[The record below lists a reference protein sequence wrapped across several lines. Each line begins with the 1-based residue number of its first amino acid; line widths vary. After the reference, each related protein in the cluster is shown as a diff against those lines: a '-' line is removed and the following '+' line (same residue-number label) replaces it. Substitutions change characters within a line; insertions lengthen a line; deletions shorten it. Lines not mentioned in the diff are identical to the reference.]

1 MTNQDSKATF
11 NKQLEQNTHI
21 LVIDDQESK
30 QTILLEDANYSL
42 GRDPR
47 NSIVVNSKK
56 ISRFHAT
63 LLKRSDARKKTFS
76 YWILD
81 GDLQGNRSTNG
92 IFVNEKRCLV
102 QELKNGDQIKLGY
115 EVEATYIVVS
125 NVSELMALK
134 LDDLQQLKNK
144 QTQSRED
151 SRVSRESLNKQTLV
165 ISEGNLEKEEPTNL
179 ELTKLASF
187 PELSPNPIMEL
198 DWEGNITYLNPSAK
212 SKFKELSITS
222 SPLDHPLVNGLLKS
236 SKNYGSNNNLFVREV
251 RIGEQ
256 IFEQYIHY
264 LASKKLIRCYIFDFT
279 KRKQLEAQLKES
291 QQRYQAVINQTKEG
305 IFLLD
310 STEEKIIEANA
321 AFCDLLGYSIDEI
334 SSITVGDIIP
344 LDRLVLQAKLDEF
357 LEQKNSVTELNFR
370 HKNGSSLKLEVNV
383 NVINYGDQQIFCF
396 TLRPLNR
403 IDSKAT
409 VIQSEQGLYDLA
421 TGLPNRNLFMEQLLN
436 AIANNKRSQGLLSLI
451 SLELEQTGSISPISY
466 DLKASLLEGFAKR
479 LRTCLRS
486 GDTVARWE
494 ENQFTV
500 LLPQVRS
507 IKDVGK
513 IATRIK
519 DALQPPFFI
528 EKQKI
533 YLRTSMGIVI
543 CDEDGNEAEILLKNA
558 QKTLEKSKEK
568 SQNNFLFYN
577 QQTQKTIERLL
588 KLEKLLHH
596 ALERQEFLLYYQ
608 PQVDV
613 KTKKITG
620 VEALLRWQHP
630 ELGRISPQQF
640 IPLAEETGL
649 IVPIG
654 EWVIDTACWQNK
666 MWLQNGITPAPITI
680 NLSKQQFK
688 QPNLVGLVKNVLD
701 KTGLKPNLL
710 ELEITEKVIMEDG
723 DVAVKI
729 LNQLNEL
736 GVRISLDD
744 FGSGISG
751 VGLLKQF
758 KFHTLKLDRAVIKNL
773 ESSDQDLAIVSALI
787 TLGKN
792 FGLRVVAEGVETKLQ
807 LELLSNLGCDE
818 IQGNLFTEPL
828 SREDATNFLGNPSYT
843 KL

>member
-11 NKQLEQNTHI
+11 NKQLEQNTHL

-47 NSIVVNSKK
+47 NSIVINSKK
-56 ISRFHAT
+56 VSRFHAT
-63 LLKRSDARKKTFS
+63 FLKRSDARKKTFS

-134 LDDLQQLKNK
+134 LEDLQQLKSK
-144 QTQSRED
+144 QTENIEQPK
-151 SRVSRESLNKQTLV
+151 VSRESINKQTLV
-165 ISEGNLEKEEPTNL
+165 ISEGNIEKEDSTNL

-198 DWEGNITYLNPSAK
+198 DWKGNITYLNPAAK
-212 SKFKELSITS
+212 SKFKELTLTS

-236 SKNYGSNNNLFVREV
+236 SKSHGSNNNLFVREV
-251 RIGEQ
+251 KIGEQ

-321 AFCDLLGYSIDEI
+321 AFCDLLGYNIDEI
-334 SSITVGDIIP
+334 YSVTLGEILP
-344 LDRLVLQAKLDEF
+344 LDRLVLQTKLDEF
-357 LEQKNSVTELNFR
+357 VEQKNSVTELNFR
-370 HKNGSSLKLEVNV
+370 HKNGSSLKLEASVNTV
-383 NVINYGDQQIFCF
+383 NYGDQKIFCF
-396 TLRPLNR
+396 TLGPLTRNNSQ
-403 IDSKAT
+403 IT
-409 VIQSEQGLYDLA
+409 VIQNEQGLYDLV

-451 SLELEQTGSISPISY
+451 CLELEQTGSISPISY
-466 DLKASLLEGFAKR
+466 DLKTNLLEGFAKR

-494 ENQFTV
+494 DNQFAV

-513 IATRIK
+513 IAARIK
-519 DALQPPFFI
+519 DALQPPFFL

-543 CDEDGNEAEILLKNA
+543 CEEDGTEAEILLKNA
-558 QKTLEKSKEK
+558 QKTLERSKEK

-588 KLEKLLHH
+588 KLEKLLYH

-608 PQVDV
+608 PQVNI
-613 KTKKITG
+613 KTKEITG
-620 VEALLRWQHP
+620 IEALLRWQHP

-649 IVPIG
+649 IIPIG

-666 MWLQNGITPAPITI
+666 MWLQNGITPVPITVNI
-680 NLSKQQFK
+680 SKQQFK
-688 QPNLVGLVKNVLD
+688 QPNLVGLVKNIIE

-710 ELEITEKVIMEDG
+710 ELEITEKVVMEDS

-736 GVRISLDD
+736 GVCISLDD
-744 FGSGISG
+744 FGSGVSG

-758 KFHTLKLDRAVIKNL
+758 KFHTLKLDRAVVKNL

-792 FGLRVVAEGVETKLQ
+792 FGLRVIAEGVENQVQ
-807 LELLSNLGCDE
+807 LELLSNLGCEE